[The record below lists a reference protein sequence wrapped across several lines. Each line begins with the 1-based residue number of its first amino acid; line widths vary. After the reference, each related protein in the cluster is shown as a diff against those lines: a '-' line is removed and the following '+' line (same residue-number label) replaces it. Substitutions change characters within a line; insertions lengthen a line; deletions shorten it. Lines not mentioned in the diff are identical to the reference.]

1 MAVVPTRCGLIGE
14 RQCRDPVGEF
24 GVVEIAGVQF
34 GIGIEFLHRGF
45 AEEAV
50 SDARRVPQQIPD
62 RDRAL
67 QRLELER
74 ILSCFIGKIDADF
87 CVRKGGMYFDTGS
100 SRASLPSSTSIIAAT
115 EVTAFDIE

>member
-1 MAVVPTRCGLIGE
+1 MAVIPTHCGLIGE
-14 RQCRDPVGEF
+14 RKCRDPVGEF
-24 GVVEIAGVQF
+24 GVIEIAAEQL

-50 SDARRVPQQIPD
+50 SDTRRVPQQIPD

-87 CVRKGGMYFDTGS
+87 ASAKARMYFDTGS
-100 SRASLPSSTSIIAAT
+100 SRASLPSSTSI
-115 EVTAFDIE
+115 